1 MPAADPEALA
11 AALLTLA
18 DHAARLADLD
28 ARQHA
33 AAGHL
38 AALTALADGMRTAL
52 DDQAEILAGLTALTG
67 QVTGLAA
74 RIDQIAPAESED
86 DDAGPRVHRPAPAPR
101 LWRPDGP
108 DRDQALARLRAWVDQ
123 VYRPGYGQLAA
134 ALGPCWEQHP
144 LALYTLDWL
153 SELWQVLYLQPRRDA
168 ATLAGQAEW
177 QTRLLEAAAGQLARE
192 TARCGHARPG
202 ARSQP

>member
-1 MPAADPEALA
+1 MPAADPDALT

-33 AAGHL
+33 AAGHV
-38 AALTALADGMRTAL
+38 AALTALAEGMRTAL
-52 DDQAEILAGLTALTG
+52 DDQAEILASLTALTG
-67 QVTGLAA
+67 QVTGLAS
-74 RIDQIAPAESED
+74 RLDQVAPAASED
-86 DDAGPRVHRPAPAPR
+86 DGGRRAYRPAPAPR
-101 LWRPDGP
+101 FWRPDGP
-108 DRDQALARLRAWVDQ
+108 DRGQAVTRLRAWVDQ

-192 TARCGHARPG
+192 TARCGHAP
-202 ARSQP
+202 ARATALP